1 MINYTLL
8 VNCKSNSS
16 RAENFIRLSENI
28 IRQKLPGCEIKYI
41 SSPNQLLKE
50 ASLSAQSSSVVIAC
64 GGDGTAQSIARGVHG
79 SSALMGLIP
88 VGSGNDFAKSIGLK
102 TKQSIEYYLD
112 VILKQQVILVDVP
125 VINDQIFINTAGI
138 GFDGLTNYYASRFK
152 SLKGTMK
159 YTVAGLKAF
168 LNAKPLVVSG
178 TIDRSRFDRKVWL
191 IAVANGAVEGGK
203 YLISPNSVNS
213 DGLLELV
220 IVPAYNRI
228 NLGLAF
234 IFLSLGRS
242 IPDTLSEVITF
253 NRASLKIADSH
264 FIHLDGEVGVS
275 SSDYEIKLKSKSLN
289 VLGIKTV
296 E

>member
-1 MINYTLL
+1 MTYTLL

-16 RAENFIRLSENI
+16 RAEEYIRSSENLI
-28 IRQKLPGCEIKYI
+28 YKKLSNCKTKYI
-41 SSPNQLLKE
+41 SSPNELLKE
-50 ASLSAQSSSVVIAC
+50 ASLSAQDSSIVIAC

-79 SSALMGLIP
+79 SNALMGLIP

-102 TKQSIEYYLD
+102 TNQPVEYYLE
-112 VILKQQVILVDVP
+112 VILKQQVIPVDVP

-138 GFDGLTNYYASRFK
+138 GFDGLTNYYASGFK

-159 YTVAGLKAF
+159 YTFAGLKAF
-168 LNAKPLVVSG
+168 LNAKPINVSG
-178 TIDRSRFDRKVWL
+178 TIDGSSFDRKAWL

-213 DGLLELV
+213 DILLELV
-220 IVPAYNRI
+220 IVPAYNRLK
-228 NLGLAF
+228 LGLAF
-234 IFLSLGRS
+234 ILLSLGRA
-242 IPDTLSEVITF
+242 IPDTFSEVITF

-264 FIHLDGEVGVS
+264 FIHLDGEVGES
-275 SSDYEIKLKSKSLN
+275 SSDYEIKLKSECLN
-289 VLGIKTV
+289 VLGIKTD